1 MADHQRAAKNR
12 LEAIFRESWL
22 LLLVFGDHSHRKDCR
37 NFTITQ
43 AFAAVGREVMMT
55 ACGK

>member
-1 MADHQRAAKNR
+1 MAAKNR
-12 LEAIFRESWL
+12 LEAIFCESWF

-43 AFAAVGREVMMT
+43 AFAAVGREVMMS
-55 ACGK
+55 ACAK